1 MYAKILANMVATSHQ
16 MNAKAEGDYI
26 GPDGFLY
33 CGKCHT
39 KKETSVTIKGEDG
52 NDVEFRPY
60 TPCKCRKAEIEAEN
74 ERERKQKEAVTIERL
89 RSMSGIPDLYV
100 NANFSSFKE
109 RTDNK
114 AILHMI
120 RRYVEKFDQMAEKGN
135 GLLFHGSVGTGK
147 TYAAACI
154 GNELIQRCKSVF
166 MTSTYTML
174 KLRDPDEEE
183 AYMNR
188 IRRCALLIIDDI
200 GAERSTEFGRERVF
214 GYIDARLG
222 EKKPMILTTNLDFDR
237 MLKPETT
244 EEARIFDR
252 LLKRSFPVVF
262 SGPSWRRAEAKSN
275 FNEMKA
281 LLEGDDD

>member
-89 RSMSGIPDLYV
+89 RSTSGIPDLYV

-188 IRRCALLIIDDI
+188 IRRCALLIIDD
-200 GAERSTEFGRERVF
+200 T
-214 GYIDARLG
+214 
-222 EKKPMILTTNLDFDR
+222 LTTGATVHALAGVLLRAKAKRVCALTLTGVEQRHPFGV
-237 MLKPETT
+237 PSG
-244 EEARIFDR
+244 EE
-252 LLKRSFPVVF
+252 PH
-262 SGPSWRRAEAKSN
+262 P
-275 FNEMKA
+275 A
-281 LLEGDDD
+281 LP

>member
-74 ERERKQKEAVTIERL
+74 EKERKQKEAVTIERL
-89 RSMSGIPDLYV
+89 RSTSGIPDLYV

-214 GYIDARLG
+214 SYIDARLG
-222 EKKPMILTTNLDFDR
+222 EKKPMILTTN
-237 MLKPETT
+237 
-244 EEARIFDR
+244 
-252 LLKRSFPVVF
+252 
-262 SGPSWRRAEAKSN
+262 
-275 FNEMKA
+275 
-281 LLEGDDD
+281 

>member
-74 ERERKQKEAVTIERL
+74 EKERKQKEAVTIERL
-89 RSMSGIPDLYV
+89 RSTSGIPDLYV

-214 GYIDARLG
+214 SYIDARLG
-222 EKKPMILTTNLDFDR
+222 EKKPMILTTNLAFDR

-262 SGPSWRRAEAKSN
+262 SGPSWRRTEAKSN

>member
-74 ERERKQKEAVTIERL
+74 EKERKQKEAVTIERL
-89 RSMSGIPDLYV
+89 RSTSGIPDLYV

-214 GYIDARLG
+214 SYIDARLG
-222 EKKPMILTTNLDFDR
+222 EKKPMILTTNLAFDR

-262 SGPSWRRAEAKSN
+262 SGPSWRRPRRSPTSTR
-275 FNEMKA
+275 
-281 LLEGDDD
+281 

>member
-74 ERERKQKEAVTIERL
+74 EKERKQKEAVTIERL
-89 RSMSGIPDLYV
+89 RSTSGIPDLYV

-214 GYIDARLG
+214 SYIDARLG
-222 EKKPMILTTNLDFDR
+222 EKKPMILTTNLAFDR

-252 LLKRSFPVVF
+252 LLKRSFPDCVLR
-262 SGPSWRRAEAKSN
+262 PSWRRTEAKTN

>member
-74 ERERKQKEAVTIERL
+74 EKERKQKEAVTIERL
-89 RSMSGIPDLYV
+89 RSTSGIPDLYV

-214 GYIDARLG
+214 SYIDARLG
-222 EKKPMILTTNLDFDR
+222 EKKPMILTTNLAFDR

-262 SGPSWRRAEAKSN
+262 SGASWRRAEAKSN